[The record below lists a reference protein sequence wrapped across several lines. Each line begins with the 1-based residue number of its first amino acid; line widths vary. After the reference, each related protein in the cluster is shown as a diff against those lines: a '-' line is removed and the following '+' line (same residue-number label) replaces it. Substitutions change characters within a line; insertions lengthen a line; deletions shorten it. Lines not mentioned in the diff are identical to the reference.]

1 MSARAPLHAFAAYGI
16 EIEYAIV
23 DRDTLDVRAIADKLL
38 ADAAG
43 ADVNEF
49 SDGGPIAWSNEL
61 SLHVIELK
69 TNGPAASLD
78 GLDTLFATDLA
89 RIETLLAKYNAR
101 ILPGPMHPWM
111 DPLTE
116 QRLWPHEQ
124 NEIYAAYDRIFN
136 CKGHGWANLQSMHI
150 NLPFADDAEFVRLH
164 DAIRIAL
171 PLLPALAAASP
182 YVDGKA
188 SGLLDTR
195 LETYRLNQRRVPE
208 IAGRVVPDRVASI
221 DEYHTRILEPM
232 FKAITPHDPDAVLR
246 GEWLNSRGAIARFDR
261 GAIEIRIL
269 DAQESP
275 RADLAVACVV
285 TALVRELYEQRA
297 STAARQA
304 QVTTATL
311 ASLFERSLRE
321 GEQTV
326 LDDTTVLVAL
336 GLGTEP
342 MTMGTAWAAIC
353 SRNGVTRGAQG
364 EAVAGLLARAPLA
377 RQLLAA
383 GGSAPSRA
391 ELREVYRGL
400 CAALD
405 ANRLYSFKGSEFSRG
420 QSS

>member
-1 MSARAPLHAFAAYGI
+1 MTSRAALHAFAAYGI

-23 DRDTLDVRAIADKLL
+23 DCETLDVRAIADRLL
-38 ADAAG
+38 ADVAG
-43 ADVNEF
+43 AAVNEF
-49 SDGGPIAWSNEL
+49 ADGSIAWSNEL

-78 GLDTLFATDLA
+78 GLDELFSVEVA
-89 RIETLLAKYNAR
+89 RIDKLLAKHNAR

-136 CKGHGWANLQSMHI
+136 CRGHGWANLQSMHI
-150 NLPFADDAEFVRLH
+150 NLPFANDAEFVRLH

-208 IAGRVVPDRVASI
+208 IAGRVIPDRVASI
-221 DEYHTRILEPM
+221 DEYHARILEPM
-232 FKAITPHDPDAVLR
+232 FRAIAPHDPQGVLH

-275 RADLAVACVV
+275 RADLAVARAVV
-285 TALVRELYEQRA
+285 ALVKDLYEERHSSREAQAAA
-297 STAARQA
+297 STA
-304 QVTTATL
+304 VLAT
-311 ASLFERSLRE
+311 LFERSLRE
-321 GEQTV
+321 GDQLRIEDQTV
-326 LDDTTVLVAL
+326 LAAL
-336 GLGTEP
+336 GLGP
-342 MTMGTAWAAIC
+342 QVCTAADAWQTLCARDGALAGVGGEHVAALLK
-353 SRNGVTRGAQG
+353 RG
-364 EAVAGLLARAPLA
+364 PLA
-377 RQLLAA
+377 RRLLTKGGAQPRREQLRGL
-383 GGSAPSRA
+383 
-391 ELREVYRGL
+391 YRTL
-400 CAALD
+400 CAALRE
-405 ANRLYSFKGSEFSRG
+405 NRFF
-420 QSS
+420 

>member
-1 MSARAPLHAFAAYGI
+1 MSQQTPLHAFAAFGI

-23 DRDTLDVRAIADKLL
+23 DRDSLDVRAIADRLL
-38 ADAAG
+38 ADVAG
-43 ADVNEF
+43 AEVNEF
-49 SDGGPIAWSNEL
+49 ADGPIAWSNEL

-78 GLDTLFATDLA
+78 GLDELFSTEVA
-89 RIETLLAKYNAR
+89 RIDKLLAKYHAR

-136 CKGHGWANLQSMHI
+136 CRGHGWANLQSMHI
-150 NLPFADDAEFVRLH
+150 NLPFADDAQFVRLH

-195 LETYRLNQRRVPE
+195 LETYRLNQKRVPE
-208 IAGRVVPDRVASI
+208 ITGRVIPDRVASI
-221 DEYHTRILEPM
+221 DEYHSRILAPM
-232 FKAITPHDPDAVLR
+232 FRAIAPHDPQGVLH

-275 RADLAVACVV
+275 RADLAVARAVV
-285 TALVRELYEQRA
+285 TLVRELYETRA
-297 STAARQA
+297 SSAAAQA
-304 QVTTATL
+304 LVSTATL
-311 ASLFERSLRE
+311 ADLFEQALRE
-321 GEQTV
+321 GEQTTIS
-326 LDDTTVLVAL
+326 DPTVLTAL
-336 GLGTEP
+336 GMDMQP
-342 MTMGTAWAAIC
+342 CTMAEVWQVVCT
-353 SRNGVTRGAQG
+353 RNRLLEGSGG
-364 EAVAGLLARAPLA
+364 EALMALMKRAPLA
-377 RQLLAA
+377 RRLLERA
-383 GGSAPSRA
+383 GAQPSRDA
-391 ELREVYRGL
+391 LRDVYRQL
-400 CAALD
+400 CFSLEE
-405 ANRLYSFKGSEFSRG
+405 NSFF
-420 QSS
+420 

>member
-1 MSARAPLHAFAAYGI
+1 MSNRTPLHAFAAYGI

-23 DRDTLDVRAIADKLL
+23 DSETLDVRAIADKLL
-38 ADAAG
+38 ADVAG
-43 ADVNEF
+43 TEVNEF
-49 SDGGPIAWSNEL
+49 ADGPIAWSNEL

-78 GLDTLFATDLA
+78 GLDDLFSKEVA
-89 RIETLLAKYNAR
+89 RIDRLLEKHKAR

-136 CKGHGWANLQSMHI
+136 CRGHGWANLQSMHI
-150 NLPFADDAEFVRLH
+150 NLPFANDAEFVRLH

-171 PLLPALAAASP
+171 PVLPALAAASP

-195 LETYRLNQRRVPE
+195 LDTYRLNQKRVPA
-208 IAGRVVPDRVASI
+208 ITGRVIPDRVASI
-221 DEYHTRILEPM
+221 DEYHSRILQPM
-232 FKAITPHDPDAVLR
+232 FQAIAPLDPEQVLN

-275 RADLAVACVV
+275 RADLAVARAVV
-285 TALVRELYEQRA
+285 ALVKDLYEEAHSSRA
-297 STAARQA
+297 AQAA
-304 QVTTATL
+304 VPTATL

-321 GEQTV
+321 GERLQIEDPTV
-326 LDDTTVLVAL
+326 LAAL
-336 GLGTEP
+336 GLG
-342 MTMGTAWAAIC
+342 GQACTAAEVWQTLCTRDGALAAV
-353 SRNGVTRGAQG
+353 GG
-364 EAVAGLLARAPLA
+364 EHVATLLKSTPLA
-377 RQLLAA
+377 RRLLAQ
-383 GGSAPSRA
+383 GGTQPSRA
-391 ELREVYRGL
+391 ELRLIYGRL
-400 CAALD
+400 CAALQE
-405 ANRLYSFKGSEFSRG
+405 NRFF
-420 QSS
+420 

>member
-1 MSARAPLHAFAAYGI
+1 MTPRTALHAFAAYGI

-23 DRDTLDVRAIADKLL
+23 DCDSLDVRAIADRLL
-38 ADAAG
+38 ADVAG
-43 ADVNEF
+43 AAVNEF
-49 SDGGPIAWSNEL
+49 ADGPIAWSNEL

-69 TNGPAASLD
+69 TNGPAPSLD
-78 GLDTLFATDLA
+78 GLDELFSAEVA
-89 RIETLLAKYNAR
+89 RIDKLLAKHNAR

-136 CKGHGWANLQSMHI
+136 CRGHGWANLQSMHI

-195 LETYRLNQRRVPE
+195 LDTYRLNQKRVPE
-208 IAGRVVPDRVASI
+208 IAGRVIPDRVASI
-221 DEYHTRILEPM
+221 DEYHARILEPM
-232 FKAITPHDPDAVLR
+232 FRAIAPHDPAGVLH

-275 RADLAVACVV
+275 RADLAVARAVV
-285 TALVRELYEQRA
+285 ALVKDLYEERHSSREAQAAA
-297 STAARQA
+297 STA
-304 QVTTATL
+304 VLAT
-311 ASLFERSLRE
+311 LFERSLRE
-321 GEQTV
+321 GEHLQIEDQTV
-326 LDDTTVLVAL
+326 LAAL
-336 GLGTEP
+336 GLGP
-342 MTMGTAWAAIC
+342 QVCTAADAWQTLCARDGALA
-353 SRNGVTRGAQG
+353 GVGGEHVADLLKRGSLARRLLAKGGAQPRR
-364 EAVAGLLARAPLA
+364 E
-377 RQLLAA
+377 
-383 GGSAPSRA
+383 
-391 ELREVYRGL
+391 ELRGIYRTL
-400 CAALD
+400 CAALRE
-405 ANRLYSFKGSEFSRG
+405 NRFF
-420 QSS
+420 

>member
-1 MSARAPLHAFAAYGI
+1 MSQHAPLHAFAAYGI

-23 DRDTLDVRAIADKLL
+23 DRDSLDVRAIADRLL
-38 ADAAG
+38 ADVAG
-43 ADVNEF
+43 AEVNEF
-49 SDGGPIAWSNEL
+49 ADGPIAWSNEL

-78 GLDTLFATDLA
+78 GLDALFSAEVA
-89 RIETLLAKYNAR
+89 RIDKLLSKYNAR

-136 CKGHGWANLQSMHI
+136 CRGHGWANLQSMHI

-195 LETYRLNQRRVPE
+195 LETYRLNQKRVPE
-208 IAGRVVPDRVASI
+208 ITGRVIPDRVASI
-221 DEYHTRILEPM
+221 DEYHARILAPM
-232 FKAITPHDPDAVLR
+232 FRAIAPHDPEGVLH

-275 RADLAVACVV
+275 RADLAVARAVV
-285 TALVRELYEQRA
+285 ALVRELYEERA
-297 STAARQA
+297 SNAAAQA
-304 QVTTATL
+304 AVPTSTL
-311 ASLFERSLRE
+311 ADLFERALRE
-321 GEQTV
+321 GEQTAIS
-326 LDDTTVLVAL
+326 DPTVLAAL
-336 GLGTEP
+336 GFDQAP
-342 MTMGTAWAAIC
+342 RTMAEVWRVVCT
-353 SRNGVTRGAQG
+353 RNG
-364 EAVAGLLARAPLA
+364 LLEGDGSKTLLTLLQRAPLA
-377 RQLLAA
+377 RRLLERGGDQPTREALRAIYHQLCQSL
-383 GGSAPSRA
+383 
-391 ELREVYRGL
+391 E
-400 CAALD
+400 
-405 ANRLYSFKGSEFSRG
+405 ANGFF
-420 QSS
+420 

>member
-1 MSARAPLHAFAAYGI
+1 MSKRAPLHAFAAYGI

-23 DRDTLDVRAIADKLL
+23 DRDTLDVRAIADRLL
-38 ADAAG
+38 ADVAG
-43 ADVNEF
+43 AEVNEF
-49 SDGGPIAWSNEL
+49 ADGPIGWSNEL

-78 GLDTLFATDLA
+78 GLDDLFSAEVA
-89 RIETLLAKYNAR
+89 RIERLLAKHDAR

-136 CKGHGWANLQSMHI
+136 CRGHGWANLQSMHI

-195 LETYRLNQRRVPE
+195 LETYRLNQKRVPE
-208 IAGRVVPDRVASI
+208 ITGRVVPECVASI
-221 DEYHTRILEPM
+221 DEYHERILAPM
-232 FKAITPHDPDAVLR
+232 FRAIAPLDTDKVLD
-246 GEWLNSRGAIARFDR
+246 GEWLNSRGAIARFER

-275 RADLAVACVV
+275 RADLAVARAVV
-285 TALVRELYEQRA
+285 ALVKALYEERFSSRDAQA
-297 STAARQA
+297 VVSTEA
-304 QVTTATL
+304 L
-311 ASLFERSLRE
+311 ASLFERSLRD
-321 GEQTV
+321 GEQVVIEDASV
-326 LDDTTVLVAL
+326 LAAL
-336 GLGTEP
+336 GLGAQAC
-342 MTMGTAWAAIC
+342 TMGEAWHTLC
-353 SRNGVTRGAQG
+353 TRNGVLEGPGG
-364 EAVAGLLARAPLA
+364 EHVAALLRRAPLA
-377 RQLLAA
+377 RRLLAV
-383 GGSAPSRA
+383 GGQTPTRDQ
-391 ELREVYRGL
+391 LRGL
-400 CAALD
+400 YRDLSDALE
-405 ANRLYSFKGSEFSRG
+405 ANRLFA
-420 QSS
+420 

>member
-1 MSARAPLHAFAAYGI
+1 MTPRAALHAFTAYGI

-23 DRDTLDVRAIADKLL
+23 DRDTLDVRAIADRLL

-43 ADVNEF
+43 AEVNEF
-49 SDGGPIAWSNEL
+49 ADGPIAWSNEL

-69 TNGPAASLD
+69 TNGPAPSLD
-78 GLDTLFATDLA
+78 GLDALFSAEVA
-89 RIETLLAKYNAR
+89 RIDKLLAKHHAR

-136 CKGHGWANLQSMHI
+136 CRGHGWANLQSMHI
-150 NLPFADDAEFVRLH
+150 NLPFANDAEFVRLH

-195 LETYRLNQRRVPE
+195 LDTYRLNQKRVPE
-208 IAGRVVPDRVASI
+208 IAGRVIPDRVASI
-221 DEYHTRILEPM
+221 DEYHARILEPM
-232 FKAITPHDPDAVLR
+232 FRAIAPHDPQGVLH

-275 RADLAVACVV
+275 RADLAVARAVV
-285 TALVRELYEQRA
+285 GLVKDLYEERH
-297 STAARQA
+297 SSREA
-304 QVTTATL
+304 QVAVPTAIL
-311 ASLFERSLRE
+311 ATLFERSLRD
-321 GEQTV
+321 GEQLQIEDQTV
-326 LDDTTVLVAL
+326 LAAL
-336 GLGTEP
+336 GLGP
-342 MTMGTAWAAIC
+342 HPCTAADAWQTLCARDGALAGVGGEHVAALLK
-353 SRNGVTRGAQG
+353 RG
-364 EAVAGLLARAPLA
+364 PLA
-377 RQLLAA
+377 RRLLTK
-383 GGSAPSRA
+383 GGAQPLRE
-391 ELREVYRGL
+391 ELRGVYRTL
-400 CAALD
+400 CAALQE
-405 ANRLYSFKGSEFSRG
+405 NRFF
-420 QSS
+420 

>member
-1 MSARAPLHAFAAYGI
+1 MSKRPPLKAFAAYGI

-23 DRDTLDVRAIADKLL
+23 DRDSLDVRAIADRLL
-38 ADAAG
+38 ADVAG
-43 ADVNEF
+43 AEVNEF
-49 SDGGPIAWSNEL
+49 ADGPIGWSNEL

-78 GLDTLFATDLA
+78 GLDDLFSAEVARIDKLLA
-89 RIETLLAKYNAR
+89 RRDAR

-136 CKGHGWANLQSMHI
+136 CRGHGWANLQSMHI

-208 IAGRVVPDRVASI
+208 ITGRVIPDRVASI
-221 DEYHTRILEPM
+221 DEYHNRILAPM
-232 FKAITPHDPDAVLR
+232 FRAIAPLDTDKVLD
-246 GEWLNSRGAIARFDR
+246 GEWLNSRGAIARFER

-275 RADLAVACVV
+275 RADIAVARAVV
-285 TALVRELYEQRA
+285 ALVKALYEERFSSRELQ
-297 STAARQA
+297 AA
-304 QVTTATL
+304 VGTDTL
-311 ASLFERSLRE
+311 AYLFERSLKD
-321 GEQTV
+321 GEQVVIEDVAV
-326 LDDTTVLVAL
+326 LAAL
-336 GLGTEP
+336 GLGAQSC
-342 MTMGTAWAAIC
+342 TMGDAWRTLCA
-353 SRNGVTRGAQG
+353 RNGVLDAQG
-364 EAVAGLLARAPLA
+364 GEHVAALLQRAPLA
-377 RQLLAA
+377 RRLLAV
-383 GGSAPSRA
+383 GGQAPTRD
-391 ELREVYRGL
+391 ELRALYRGL
-400 CAALD
+400 CDAL
-405 ANRLYSFKGSEFSRG
+405 AENRIL
-420 QSS
+420 

>member
-1 MSARAPLHAFAAYGI
+1 MKKHAPLHAFAAYGI

-23 DRDTLDVRAIADKLL
+23 DRDTLDVRAIADRLL

-43 ADVNEF
+43 GEVNEF
-49 SDGGPIAWSNEL
+49 ADGPIAWSNEL

-78 GLDTLFATDLA
+78 GLDGLFSAEVA
-89 RIETLLAKYNAR
+89 RIDKLLNKHNAR

-136 CKGHGWANLQSMHI
+136 CRGHGWANLQSMHI
-150 NLPFADDAEFVRLH
+150 NLPFADNAEFVRLH

-195 LETYRLNQRRVPE
+195 LETYRLNQKRIPE
-208 IAGRVVPDRVASI
+208 ITGRVVPDHIASI
-221 DEYHTRILEPM
+221 DEYHARILEPM
-232 FKAITPHDPDAVLR
+232 FRAMAPHDPQGVLH

-275 RADLAVACVV
+275 RADLAVARAVV
-285 TALVRELYEQRA
+285 ALVRDLYEERA
-297 STAARQA
+297 STAAAQA
-304 QVTTATL
+304 AVSTANL
-311 ASLFERSLRE
+311 ADLFERALRE
-321 GEQTV
+321 GEQTKV
-326 LDDTTVLVAL
+326 SDPTVLAAL
-336 GLGTEP
+336 GLGQAP
-342 MTMGTAWAAIC
+342 QTMAEIWRVVCA
-353 SRNGVTRGAQG
+353 RNGILHGSDG
-364 EAVAGLLARAPLA
+364 ETLAALLQRAPLA
-377 RQLLAA
+377 RRLLERGGQLPTRDA
-383 GGSAPSRA
+383 
-391 ELREVYRGL
+391 LRDIYRQL
-400 CAALD
+400 CQTLE
-405 ANRLYSFKGSEFSRG
+405 ANAFF
-420 QSS
+420 